1 MVPKA
6 RYVELPLYVV
16 HIGLLYALLLT
27 SGLVLAWV
35 TIYRH
40 EKNIAELR
48 QMLKT
53 QEDKHQSQAVDIEP
67 VYTTASS
74 RHDMLLQEDENG
86 VRYQQKNFTLSIT
99 VCPCTLLLATVD
111 MHAHI
116 THIDKISSLKGMN
129 THYIS
134 RRHDQIVRS
143 RDFLSPK
150 ARQYCMVVK
159 LVSFWLYRNMKK

>member
-1 MVPKA
+1 MVSKA

-86 VRYQQKNFTLSIT
+86 VRYQQKIYT
-99 VCPCTLLLATVD
+99 
-111 MHAHI
+111 
-116 THIDKISSLKGMN
+116 
-129 THYIS
+129 
-134 RRHDQIVRS
+134 
-143 RDFLSPK
+143 
-150 ARQYCMVVK
+150 
-159 LVSFWLYRNMKK
+159 